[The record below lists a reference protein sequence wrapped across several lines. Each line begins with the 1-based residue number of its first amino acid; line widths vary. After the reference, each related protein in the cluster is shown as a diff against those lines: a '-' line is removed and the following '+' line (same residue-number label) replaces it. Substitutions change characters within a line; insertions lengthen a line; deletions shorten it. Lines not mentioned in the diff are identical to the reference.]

1 MLKTLGIV
9 QASFS
14 SPVFRANAL
23 RKLRGKSL
31 LEWVIR
37 RADRLDAL
45 EGVIVVACETLD
57 RATLSRFVPMDVPVS
72 SARRPTC

>member
-14 SPVFRANAL
+14 SPLFRANAL
-23 RKLRGKSL
+23 RKLGGKSL

-37 RADRLDAL
+37 RATDSMHSTA
-45 EGVIVVACETLD
+45 
-57 RATLSRFVPMDVPVS
+57 
-72 SARRPTC
+72 